1 MKAPVWMSR
10 PLNIIGIS
18 RIKQQLHLSA
28 AYFCWMEVA
37 IDPVNGDSRTTPPVI
52 KASAF
57 GFETGQFFHFNP
69 KPLCND
75 LHIREE
81 FPILEICSCK
91 HYMLRLM
98 PAQDDPLH
106 QLPKAGLRVPAQQ
119 MSQSAVQLK
128 CRAIDLIQHE
138 LEAERQ
144 RTRMKTC
151 QFWDRLPIR
160 LLREA
165 KIGRRKVWMRGLVGH
180 ATLRR
185 NRSTRGTQEF
195 LVPNQLLDRA
205 CASGGHLFQQC
216 LREKAGSFCD
226 GQLYMRAR
234 TRIQTMQHF
243 AVHFRTEALIE
254 VVPEPRNHGIRPAM
268 LAPERTISG
277 PGTRPNK
284 IPQITRLWR
293 VGFLMMKI
301 NFLSCFLC
309 AYFATENMAA
319 SRPVC
324 YIRRSH
330 VAKAVSS
337 APFCSLFRIHAYG
350 HWNDT
355 AWLRLASVEHGLETH
370 RQLRGPSVC
379 RPIRRFV
386 VWSAAGTV
394 PPRFQYFAGLFP
406 HHCRGHSDFRFAR
419 PSGPAVLRR
428 LRPWPGS
435 GNDGDQ
441 HDVRPHL

>member
-28 AYFCWMEVA
+28 AYFCRMEVA
-37 IDPVNGDSRTTPPVI
+37 IDPVNGDSRATPPVI

-185 NRSTRGTQEF
+185 N
-195 LVPNQLLDRA
+195 
-205 CASGGHLFQQC
+205 
-216 LREKAGSFCD
+216 
-226 GQLYMRAR
+226 
-234 TRIQTMQHF
+234 
-243 AVHFRTEALIE
+243 
-254 VVPEPRNHGIRPAM
+254 HGIRPAM
-268 LAPERTISG
+268 LAPERAISG

-301 NFLSCFLC
+301 NFPSCFLC

-324 YIRRSH
+324 YIKRSH